1 MGALTK
7 NERDGLEDVF
17 LSIHSNHDKYQKIKK
32 LSSLILTKSINFS
45 AHKLLKQANLG
56 LKESKLSNFLSK
68 FAKKKKNLSK

>member
-17 LSIHSNHDKYQKIKK
+17 LSIQSVGKYEKLKD
-32 LSSLILTKSINFS
+32 LSSLIISKPKTLNFK
-45 AHKLLKQANLG
+45 KLLKQAKYG
-56 LKESKLSNFLSK
+56 VKVTKISHFLLK